1 MIGQSAVARSVFMA
15 LAVVLGAAAA
25 AGAAAAD
32 CVSLQKC
39 ANLSE
44 DGSRLACY
52 DGLMRAATADPNEPS
67 KNFWSGPVG
76 QKNPLSK
83 HDALDRATATVQ
95 EEIIAR
101 CRKQM
106 ERFGSAMVKA
116 CVDEDLDAYRGLARY
131 PDEHRPCIAR
141 CERQMSSFGWSM
153 VQACADEDIEAEKA
167 LRRMNRN

>member
-1 MIGQSAVARSVFMA
+1 MYKSAMIGQSAVARSVFMA

-76 QKNPLSK
+76 HGDGTGGDHCEMSQTDGAVRQRYGQGLCRRGSRCIPWLGTLS
-83 HDALDRATATVQ
+83 R
-95 EEIIAR
+95 
-101 CRKQM
+101 
-106 ERFGSAMVKA
+106 
-116 CVDEDLDAYRGLARY
+116 
-131 PDEHRPCIAR
+131 
-141 CERQMSSFGWSM
+141 
-153 VQACADEDIEAEKA
+153 
-167 LRRMNRN
+167 